1 MYPQA
6 IRWGFSFACYWPRL
20 EKVGASFG
28 DFYRVG
34 ILFQTKKWIG
44 CREEIFHFRVLDV
57 ELHRKPDAPLSGE
70 HLKAKAV
77 GVQLAL
83 PLLVRH
89 WYSFGW
95 ETGGPSSADGL
106 LIAYWAETSC

>member
-20 EKVGASFG
+20 EK
-28 DFYRVG
+28 
-34 ILFQTKKWIG
+34 
-44 CREEIFHFRVLDV
+44 VLDV